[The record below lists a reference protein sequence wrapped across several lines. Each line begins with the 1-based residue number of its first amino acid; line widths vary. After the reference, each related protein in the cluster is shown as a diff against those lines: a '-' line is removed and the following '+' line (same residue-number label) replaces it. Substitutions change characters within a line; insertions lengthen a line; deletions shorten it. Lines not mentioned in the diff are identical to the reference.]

1 MDKFLEPELSF
12 LDVEFEEI
20 LTQSGGEEGEG
31 GTATLPDGWEI
42 EEDDDDD
49 SIWP

>member
-12 LDVEFEEI
+12 MDVEFEEI
-20 LTQSGGEEGEG
+20 LTQSGSEEGG
-31 GTATLPDGWEI
+31 GTAILPGGWEI
-42 EEDDDDD
+42 EEDDEDD